1 MIREMAS
8 QPSACLT
15 GPHFSP
21 PLGYFFNY
29 LHLDYSI
36 VTIHGLTG
44 HFMKTWTTE
53 DDVCWPRDLL
63 PKMTTLLGTTRV
75 MTFGYAAGQLGTK
88 LDLDIED
95 AAWQLIH
102 GLEKVR
108 STPEVG
114 IELRGIQVDNS

>member
-1 MIREMAS
+1 
-8 QPSACLT
+8 
-15 GPHFSP
+15 
-21 PLGYFFNY
+21 
-29 LHLDYSI
+29 
-36 VTIHGLTG
+36 
-44 HFMKTWTTE
+44 MKTWTTE